1 MPPTRPPVQQS
12 TATWLAVVRAYNLCD
27 AVLTSRLA
35 ALGVRVVEHEVLAHL
50 QRHPGLTQQELT
62 ARVFFAKSHLSGLL
76 TQMEADGLVR
86 RDADAAD
93 ARVKRL
99 TLTRAGAAL
108 AQRTMAVQ
116 NERVATM
123 TAGYP
128 AAELARIEA
137 TMNEVGARL
146 GALLASDAASARA
159 AAAPRP
165 RASGPRS
172 RRAGPAR
179 RG

>member
-1 MPPTRPPVQQS
+1 MATRPIDAERQP
-12 TATWLAVVRAYNLCD
+12 TATWLSVVRAYNLCD
-27 AVLTSRLA
+27 AVMAARLA
-35 ALGVRVVEHEVLAHL
+35 KQGVRVVEHEVLAHL

-76 TQMEADGLVR
+76 GQMEAQGLVR

-99 TLTRAGAAL
+99 SLTKAGAAL

-116 NERVATM
+116 NEIVATM

-128 AAELARIEA
+128 PAELARLEA
-137 TMNEVGARL
+137 MMNEVGARL
-146 GALLASDAASARA
+146 GALLVADAAAARA
-159 AAAPRP
+159 ALSP
-165 RASGPRS
+165 RASAPRS
-172 RRAGPAR
+172 RRLSPAR